1 MYALCRNTDQNCL
14 INVVCCIKIILDC
27 TSHEW
32 CDTRIHISW
41 WCCSAYQQVSHT
53 CNEVSCE
60 FVWLSWLRADSSSV
74 LSELTACFR
83 LWAWLVAESTP
94 CWLACTSLSSCSIW
108 QHTFTAALITAMTA
122 ALAVS
127 TDFCSVYNSL
137 LQMYYQ

>member
-1 MYALCRNTDQNCL
+1 MQKYWSELSYKCSTLHKNYIGL
-14 INVVCCIKIILDC
+14 HI
-27 TSHEW
+27 
-32 CDTRIHISW
+32 TRMMWYQITHQLMMLH
-41 WCCSAYQQVSHT
+41 CSAYQQVSHT

-60 FVWLSWLRADSSSV
+60 FAWLSWLRADSSSV